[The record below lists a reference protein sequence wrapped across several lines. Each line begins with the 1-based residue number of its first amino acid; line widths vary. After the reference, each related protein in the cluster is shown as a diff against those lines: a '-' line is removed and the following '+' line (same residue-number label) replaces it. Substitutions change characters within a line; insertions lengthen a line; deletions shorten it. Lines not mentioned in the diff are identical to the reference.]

1 MDALNTMMTIDE
13 PAGAEPRRSRV
24 VPAARFV
31 TIDYRSIVEGTVA
44 GLAENT
50 PEARRGVY
58 AQARTVVHRHLQL
71 MRLPEPIV
79 EMEKLALDLTIRK
92 IEREARATDAPGEPT
107 RETKASDAAQPTVSD
122 SLRALRGALAQ
133 ASRALIALMAVL
145 GLQRLFRMPGLFRLP
160 RFLQLP
166 RRVRPPQLVRVPQ
179 GSRRPKIRHRPQ
191 VVRRAPAVGPLRAI
205 VRSVISPVGLAA
217 GLPIT
222 AMMVIAI
229 FLMDG
234 DTGVQSTVTVKA
246 AQFLERVDV
255 WLHGPAPGTDIAA
268 KDEERMTG
276 DGASGHHAHDA
287 RARFASRNGE
297 TSPAEGGGTAP
308 RSASGSSSG
317 AAKASTALPRWFTG
331 YTNLV
336 EAGAPL
342 SRIDRRS
349 GARAAE
355 PPAPTA
361 DAAAS
366 HAGTA
371 PPEDSIMA
379 PEGAEMSTASLGAN
393 SLAAVPDDRPA
404 ITLTPLRNPA
414 PKATALID
422 AGKKAALSDDL
433 EKAVADFTEAA
444 RIDPNHPSAYTE
456 RGQALFKLGE
466 TDRAIADYSAALKKD
481 PNFGP
486 ALRGRAMANLYR
498 GSTEL
503 AFTDLSKAIQIAE
516 IDPARLPAL
525 ELFYAR
531 RSRANIYGTKAKPE
545 GEVADC
551 TALIDSYKRD
561 KALKAALIE
570 VYQPDGAANVVA
582 TIYRQRANAYI
593 RVGKPELARDDLT
606 AAVLLSSDRGFSAL
620 LDRARLNEAMGQREQ
635 AIADLQAALSL
646 RPSNEEARIALRRI
660 SSGPPPGRGPGRN

>member
-1 MDALNTMMTIDE
+1 MDALNTTTMIDE
-13 PAGAEPRRSRV
+13 PAGTEPRRSKV
-24 VPAARFV
+24 APAARFV

-92 IEREARATDAPGEPT
+92 IERQARAGDPPSEPAQDAE
-107 RETKASDAAQPTVSD
+107 ASGVARPTVSD
-122 SLRALRGALAQ
+122 SLRTLRGALAQ
-133 ASRALIALMAVL
+133 ASQALLSLVAVP
-145 GLQRLFRMPGLFRLP
+145 GLQPLHILP
-160 RFLQLP
+160 RFLRLP
-166 RRVRPPQLVRVPQ
+166 GFLHLPGFLRLPQP
-179 GSRRPKIRHRPQ
+179 SRQPKIRRRPQ
-191 VVRRAPAVGPLRAI
+191 VVQRARPVGPLRAI
-205 VRSVISPVGLAA
+205 LRAVISPVGLAA

-222 AMMVIAI
+222 AMVVIAI
-229 FLMDG
+229 SLMDS
-234 DTGVQSTVTVKA
+234 DAGVQSTVTVKA
-246 AQFLERVDV
+246 AEFLERVDV
-255 WLHGPAPGTDIAA
+255 WLHGASPGTDIAA
-268 KDEERMTG
+268 KDEERMSG
-276 DGASGHHAHDA
+276 DAASSLHAHDA
-287 RARFASRNGE
+287 RAHLASRNRGPLE
-297 TSPAEGGGTAP
+297 HGGTAK
-308 RSASGSSSG
+308 RSASESSG
-317 AAKASTALPRWFTG
+317 GGGDASTALPRWFTG

-349 GARAAE
+349 GARTAE
-355 PPAPTA
+355 PTA
-361 DAAAS
+361 GA
-366 HAGTA
+366 A
-371 PPEDSIMA
+371 PPRADTTPPADSIMA
-379 PEGAEMSTASLGAN
+379 PEDAEMTTASLAGAN
-393 SLAAVPDDRPA
+393 SIVAVPEDRPA
-404 ITLTPLRNPA
+404 ITLAPLRNPA
-414 PKATALID
+414 PKAAALID
-422 AGKKAALSDDL
+422 AGKKAALADDL
-433 EKAVADFTEAA
+433 EKAVADFSEAA

-466 TDRAIADYSAALKKD
+466 TDRAIADYSVALKKD

-516 IDPARLPAL
+516 IDPARLPPL

-531 RSRANIYGTKAKPE
+531 RSRANIFGTKAKPE
-545 GEVADC
+545 GEAADC

-570 VYQPDGAANVVA
+570 VYQPDGAANLIA

-593 RVGKPELARDDLT
+593 RLGKPELARDDLT
-606 AAVLLSSDRGFSAL
+606 SAVLLSSDRGFSAL

-635 AIADLQAALSL
+635 AIADLQAALGL
-646 RPSNEEARIALRRI
+646 RPSSEEARIALRRI
-660 SSGPPPGRGPGRN
+660 SSGPPPGRGPGRS

>member
-1 MDALNTMMTIDE
+1 MDALNTTTMIDE
-13 PAGAEPRRSRV
+13 PASTEPRRSKV
-24 VPAARFV
+24 APAARFV

-50 PEARRGVY
+50 PEARRGIY
-58 AQARTVVHRHLQL
+58 AQARAVVHRHLQL

-92 IEREARATDAPGEPT
+92 IERQARAGEAPAEPAQDN
-107 RETKASDAAQPTVSD
+107 EASNRAQPTVSD

-133 ASRALIALMAVL
+133 ASQALLALVPL
-145 GLQRLFRMPGLFRLP
+145 PGLPRLLHLPKLRLLPGLLRLP
-160 RFLQLP
+160 QLP
-166 RRVRPPQLVRVPQ
+166 RQQP
-179 GSRRPKIRHRPQ
+179 SRRPKIRRRPQ
-191 VVRRAPAVGPLRAI
+191 VVQRARPVGPLRAI
-205 VRSVISPVGLAA
+205 VRAVISPVGLAA

-229 FLMDG
+229 FLMDN
-234 DTGVQSTVTVKA
+234 DTGAPSTVTLRA
-246 AQFLERVDV
+246 AAFLERVDV
-255 WLHGPAPGTDIAA
+255 WLHGHSTDIAA

-276 DGASGHHAHDA
+276 DAASAQRHDA
-287 RARFASRNGE
+287 RTHMASRDG
-297 TSPAEGGGTAP
+297 AEASRTAR
-308 RSASGSSSG
+308 RSASESSG
-317 AAKASTALPRWFTG
+317 GAAETSTALPRWFTG

-349 GARAAE
+349 GARTAE
-355 PPAPTA
+355 PPAPPA

-366 HAGTA
+366 RADTA
-371 PPEDSIMA
+371 PPAGSIMA
-379 PEGAEMSTASLGAN
+379 PEDAETTASLGGAN
-393 SLAAVPDDRPA
+393 SIVAAPEARPA
-404 ITLTPLRNPA
+404 ITLAPLRNPA
-414 PKATALID
+414 PKAAALID
-422 AGKKAALSDDL
+422 AGKKAGLADDL
-433 EKAVADFTEAA
+433 EKAVADFSEAA

-466 TDRAIADYSAALKKD
+466 TDRAIADYSLALKKD

-498 GSTEL
+498 GSTEI

-531 RSRANIYGTKAKPE
+531 RSRANIFGTKAKPE
-545 GEVADC
+545 GEAADC

-561 KALKAALIE
+561 KTLKAALIE
-570 VYQPDGAANVVA
+570 VYQPDGAANLVA

-593 RVGKPELARDDLT
+593 RLGKPELARDDLT

-620 LDRARLNEAMGQREQ
+620 LDRARLNEAMGQRDQ
-635 AIADLQAALSL
+635 AITDLQAALSL
-646 RPSNEEARIALRRI
+646 RPSSEEARIALRRI
-660 SSGPPPGRGPGRN
+660 SSGPPPRPGRS

>member
-1 MDALNTMMTIDE
+1 MDALNVTTTIDE
-13 PAGAEPRRSRV
+13 PAGDEPRRSKV
-24 VPAARFV
+24 APAARFV

-50 PEARRGVY
+50 PDARRGVY

-92 IEREARATDAPGEPT
+92 IERQARATEPA
-107 RETKASDAAQPTVSD
+107 EPPPQAQELDAAKPTVSD
-122 SLRALRGALAQ
+122 SLHLLRAALTQ
-133 ASRALIALMAVL
+133 ASQAIVALMAGL
-145 GLQRLFRMPGLFRLP
+145 GLQRLFWLPRFPRRAGFFRLP
-160 RFLQLP
+160 QSSRQP
-166 RRVRPPQLVRVPQ
+166 QIRR
-179 GSRRPKIRHRPQ
+179 K
-191 VVRRAPAVGPLRAI
+191 VVRRAPGARAPVGPLRAI
-205 VRSVISPVGLAA
+205 VRAVISPVGLAA

-222 AMMVIAI
+222 AMLVIAV

-234 DTGVQSTVTVKA
+234 DASNQSTVTVKA

-255 WLHGPAPGTDIAA
+255 WLHGPPPWAGTDIAA
-268 KDEERMTG
+268 KDEQRLAG
-276 DGASGHHAHDA
+276 DGTSAQGSHDPSVRNRIASHNHVAPPSDVGGSAHPHRSSSSPA
-287 RARFASRNGE
+287 TE
-297 TSPAEGGGTAP
+297 TS
-308 RSASGSSSG
+308 SAV
-317 AAKASTALPRWFTG
+317 PRWFTG

-349 GARAAE
+349 GPRPVESSVA
-355 PPAPTA
+355 PPT
-361 DAAAS
+361 D
-366 HAGTA
+366 TA
-371 PPEDSIMA
+371 PHADTAPRIDSIAA
-379 PEGAEMSTASLGAN
+379 PEPGPAEMTTASLAGAN
-393 SLAAVPDDRPA
+393 SIVAIPEDHPA

-414 PKATALID
+414 PKAAALID
-422 AGKKAALSDDL
+422 AGKKAALGDDL
-433 EKAVADFTEAA
+433 EKAVADFTEAV
-444 RIDPNHPSAYTE
+444 RIDPNHPSGYTE

-466 TDRAIADYSAALKKD
+466 TDRAITDYSAALKKD

-498 GSTEL
+498 GSTEI

-516 IDPARLPAL
+516 IDPARLPPL

-531 RSRANIYGTKAKPE
+531 RSRANIFGTKAKPE

-551 TALIDSYKRD
+551 TALIDSYRRD

-570 VYQPDGAANVVA
+570 VYQPDGAANLVA

-593 RVGKPELARDDLT
+593 RLGKPELARDDLT
-606 AAVLLSSDRGFSAL
+606 SAVLLSSDRGFSAL

-635 AIADLQAALSL
+635 AIADLQAALNV
-646 RPSNEEARIALRRI
+646 RPSSEEARIALRRI
-660 SSGPPPGRGPGRN
+660 SSGPPPARPGRT

>member
-1 MDALNTMMTIDE
+1 MDALSTTTIIDE
-13 PAGAEPRRSRV
+13 PAGTEPRRSKV
-24 VPAARFV
+24 APAARFV

-50 PEARRGVY
+50 PAARRGVY
-58 AQARTVVHRHLQL
+58 DQARTVVHRHLQL

-92 IEREARATDAPGEPT
+92 IERQARATEPAA
-107 RETKASDAAQPTVSD
+107 EPAQGAEASDATRPTVSD
-122 SLRALRGALAQ
+122 SLRALRGAFAQ
-133 ASRALIALMAVL
+133 ASQALVALVAVL
-145 GLQRLFRMPGLFRLP
+145 GLPRVLRVTRLFHMP
-160 RFLQLP
+160 RFFS
-166 RRVRPPQLVRVPQ
+166 RP
-179 GSRRPKIRHRPQ
+179 SRRPKIRHRPQ
-191 VVRRAPAVGPLRAI
+191 IVRRTRPVGPLRAI
-205 VRSVISPVGLAA
+205 VRAVISPVGLAA

-222 AMMVIAI
+222 AMVVIAI
-229 FLMDG
+229 FLMDSDAG
-234 DTGVQSTVTVKA
+234 DQSTVTVKA

-255 WLHGPAPGTDIAA
+255 WLHGPASGTDIAA
-268 KDEERMTG
+268 KDDERIMG
-276 DGASGHHAHDA
+276 DGTVGQHAHDA
-287 RARFASRNGE
+287 RAHLASRNRGA
-297 TSPAEGGGTAP
+297 SPAEGNGA
-308 RSASGSSSG
+308 AMLSGSEPAG
-317 AAKASTALPRWFTG
+317 KAAETPTALPRWFTG

-342 SRIDRRS
+342 SRIDRRP
-349 GARAAE
+349 ATRAAE
-355 PPAPTA
+355 PPAPPA
-361 DAAAS
+361 DAGS
-366 HAGTA
+366 HADTA
-371 PPEDSIMA
+371 PGEDSIMA
-379 PEGAEMSTASLGAN
+379 PDGAEMSTASIAGAN
-393 SLAAVPDDRPA
+393 SMVAIQNDRPA

-414 PKATALID
+414 PKAAALIE
-422 AGKKAALSDDL
+422 AGKKAALADDL

-466 TDRAIADYSAALKKD
+466 TDRAIADYSVALKKD

-498 GSTEL
+498 GSNEL

-516 IDPARLPAL
+516 IDPARLPPL

-570 VYQPDGAANVVA
+570 VYQPDGAANLIA

-593 RVGKPELARDDLT
+593 RLGKPELARDDLT
-606 AAVLLSSDRGFSAL
+606 GAVLLSSDRGFSAL

-635 AIADLQAALSL
+635 AIADLQAALAL
-646 RPSNEEARIALRRI
+646 RPASEEARIALRRI
-660 SSGPPPGRGPGRN
+660 SSGPPLARPGRS

>member
-1 MDALNTMMTIDE
+1 MDALSTTTTIDE
-13 PAGAEPRRSRV
+13 PAGAEPRRNRV
-24 VPAARFV
+24 APAARFV

-58 AQARTVVHRHLQL
+58 AQARAVVHRHLQL

-92 IEREARATDAPGEPT
+92 IERRARAGEPPAEPARDAEVPGGT
-107 RETKASDAAQPTVSD
+107 RPTVTD

-133 ASRALIALMAVL
+133 ASQALLALVPL
-145 GLQRLFRMPGLFRLP
+145 PRLQPVHGLSGFLRLP
-160 RFLQLP
+160 RFL
-166 RRVRPPQLVRVPQ
+166 RPPQRSRQPAIRRLPRVVQ
-179 GSRRPKIRHRPQ
+179 RARP
-191 VVRRAPAVGPLRAI
+191 VGPLRAI
-205 VRSVISPVGLAA
+205 VRAVISPVGLAA

-222 AMMVIAI
+222 AMVVIAI
-229 FLMDG
+229 FLMDS
-234 DTGVQSTVTVKA
+234 DAGVQSTVTVKA
-246 AQFLERVDV
+246 AQFLERVDI
-255 WLHGPAPGTDIAA
+255 WLHGPSPGTDIAA

-276 DGASGHHAHDA
+276 DEASALHAHDA
-287 RARFASRNGE
+287 RAHLASHNRGPLE
-297 TSPAEGGGTAP
+297 RGGSLKQ
-308 RSASGSSSG
+308 SASGSSGG
-317 AAKASTALPRWFTG
+317 AADGSTALPRWFTG

-355 PPAPTA
+355 PPAPAA
-361 DAAAS
+361 DA
-366 HAGTA
+366 T

-379 PEGAEMSTASLGAN
+379 PETTASLAGAN
-393 SLAAVPDDRPA
+393 SIVAAPEDRPA
-404 ITLTPLRNPA
+404 ITLAPLRNPA
-414 PKATALID
+414 PKAAALID
-422 AGKKAALSDDL
+422 AGKKAALADDL
-433 EKAVADFTEAA
+433 EKAVADFSEAA

-466 TDRAIADYSAALKKD
+466 TDRAIADYSVALKKD

-498 GSTEL
+498 GSTEI

-516 IDPARLPAL
+516 IDPGRLPPL

-545 GEVADC
+545 GEAADC
-551 TALIDSYKRD
+551 TALIDSYKSD

-570 VYQPDGAANVVA
+570 VYQPDGAANLVA

-593 RVGKPELARDDLT
+593 RLGKPELARDDLT

-646 RPSNEEARIALRRI
+646 RPSSEEARIALRRI
-660 SSGPPPGRGPGRN
+660 SSGPPPGRGPGRS

>member
-1 MDALNTMMTIDE
+1 MDALNTTTTIDE
-13 PAGAEPRRSRV
+13 PADAEPRRSKV
-24 VPAARFV
+24 APAARFV

-92 IEREARATDAPGEPT
+92 IERQARAGDPPSEPAQDAE
-107 RETKASDAAQPTVSD
+107 ASGAVRPTVSD

-133 ASRALIALMAVL
+133 ASQALLALVAVP
-145 GLQRLFRMPGLFRLP
+145 GLQPRHSPSRFLHLLGFLRLP
-160 RFLQLP
+160 QP
-166 RRVRPPQLVRVPQ
+166 
-179 GSRRPKIRHRPQ
+179 SRQPKIRRRPQ
-191 VVRRAPAVGPLRAI
+191 VVRHARPVGPLRAI
-205 VRSVISPVGLAA
+205 VRAVISPVGLAA

-222 AMMVIAI
+222 VMVVIAI
-229 FLMDG
+229 SLMDS
-234 DTGVQSTVTVKA
+234 DAGVQSTVTVKA
-246 AQFLERVDV
+246 AEFLERVDV
-255 WLHGPAPGTDIAA
+255 WLHGPASGTDIAA

-276 DGASGHHAHDA
+276 DGSSAPHAHDA
-287 RARFASRNGE
+287 RAHLASRNRGPLE
-297 TSPAEGGGTAP
+297 HVGTAK
-308 RSASGSSSG
+308 RSASESSAGG
-317 AAKASTALPRWFTG
+317 ADASTALPRWFTG

-342 SRIDRRS
+342 SRIDRRA

-355 PPAPTA
+355 PPATAA
-361 DAAAS
+361 DAALSRAD
-366 HAGTA
+366 TA
-371 PPEDSIMA
+371 PPAGSIMA
-379 PEGAEMSTASLGAN
+379 SEDAEMTTASLAGAN
-393 SLAAVPDDRPA
+393 SIVAAPDDRPA
-404 ITLTPLRNPA
+404 ITLAPLRNPA
-414 PKATALID
+414 PKAAALIE
-422 AGKKAALSDDL
+422 AGKKAALADDL
-433 EKAVADFTEAA
+433 EKAVADFSEAA

-466 TDRAIADYSAALKKD
+466 TDRAIADYSVALKKD

-531 RSRANIYGTKAKPE
+531 RSRANIYGTKAKPD
-545 GEVADC
+545 GEAADC
-551 TALIDSYKRD
+551 TALIDSYRRD
-561 KALKAALIE
+561 KTLKAALIE
-570 VYQPDGAANVVA
+570 VYQPDGAANLVA

-593 RVGKPELARDDLT
+593 RLGKPELARDDLT
-606 AAVLLSSDRGFSAL
+606 SAVLLSSDRGFSAL

-646 RPSNEEARIALRRI
+646 RPASEEARIALRRI
-660 SSGPPPGRGPGRN
+660 SSGPRPGRS

>member
-1 MDALNTMMTIDE
+1 MDALNTTTTIDE
-13 PAGAEPRRSRV
+13 PAGAEPRRSKV
-24 VPAARFV
+24 APAARFV

-50 PEARRGVY
+50 PAARRDVY

-92 IEREARATDAPGEPT
+92 IERQARAAEVAAEPPQEGEESGAT
-107 RETKASDAAQPTVSD
+107 QPTVGD
-122 SLRALRGALAQ
+122 SLRALRAALAQ
-133 ASRALIALMAVL
+133 SSQALVALAAVL
-145 GLQRLFRMPGLFRLP
+145 GLQRLLRLPGLVRLP
-160 RFLQLP
+160 RRFH
-166 RRVRPPQLVRVPQ
+166 
-179 GSRRPKIRHRPQ
+179 RPKTVRRQQ
-191 VVRRAPAVGPLRAI
+191 VVRRTRRPVGPLRAV
-205 VRSVISPVGLAA
+205 VRAVISPVGLAA

-229 FLMDG
+229 FLMDN
-234 DTGVQSTVTVKA
+234 DAGVQNTVTVKA

-255 WLHGPAPGTDIAA
+255 WLHGPAPWAGTDIAA
-268 KDEERMTG
+268 KDEERMAG
-276 DGASGHHAHDA
+276 DGGAAQGAQDAAA
-287 RARFASRNGE
+287 RARVASHNRG
-297 TSPAEGGGTAP
+297 TSPSEGGGIVRA
-308 RSASGSSSG
+308 RRSSSSEPSSG
-317 AAKASTALPRWFTG
+317 TTETSTGVPRWFTG

-355 PPAPTA
+355 PPAPPV
-361 DAAAS
+361 DAAAPADIAPPADS
-366 HAGTA
+366 TTA
-371 PPEDSIMA
+371 PGPAST
-379 PEGAEMSTASLGAN
+379 EMSTASLTGAN
-393 SLAAVPDDRPA
+393 SIVAIPEDRPT
-404 ITLTPLRNPA
+404 ITLAPLRNPA
-414 PKATALID
+414 PKAAALID
-422 AGKKAALSDDL
+422 AGKKAALGDDL
-433 EKAVADFTEAA
+433 EKAVADFTEAV
-444 RIDPNHPSAYTE
+444 RIDPNHPSGYTE

-498 GSTEL
+498 GSTEV

-516 IDPARLPAL
+516 IDPARLPPL

-531 RSRANIYGTKAKPE
+531 RSRANIFGTKAKPE

-551 TALIDSYKRD
+551 TAIIDSYKRD

-570 VYQPDGAANVVA
+570 VYQPDGAANLVA

-593 RVGKPELARDDLT
+593 RLGKPELARDDLT
-606 AAVLLSSDRGFSAL
+606 SSVLLSADRGFSAL

-635 AIADLQAALSL
+635 AITDLQAALNI
-646 RPSNEEARIALRRI
+646 RPSSEEARIALRRI
-660 SSGPPPGRGPGRN
+660 SSGPPPGRGPGRT

>member
-1 MDALNTMMTIDE
+1 MDALSTTTTIDE
-13 PAGAEPRRSRV
+13 PADAEPRRSKV
-24 VPAARFV
+24 APAARFV

-58 AQARTVVHRHLQL
+58 DQARTVVHRHLQL

-92 IEREARATDAPGEPT
+92 IERQARATEAPAESAQDAD
-107 RETKASDAAQPTVSD
+107 ASDAAQPSVND

-133 ASRALIALMAVL
+133 ASQALLALLAVP
-145 GLQRLFRMPGLFRLP
+145 GLPRLLRLPRLLNLPQLLRLPQLFRLP
-160 RFLQLP
+160 RLLH
-166 RRVRPPQLVRVPQ
+166 PPQR
-179 GSRRPKIRHRPQ
+179 SRQPKTRRRPQ
-191 VVRRAPAVGPLRAI
+191 VVRGAPAVGPLRAV
-205 VRSVISPVGLAA
+205 VRAVISPVGLAA

-222 AMMVIAI
+222 AMLVIAI
-229 FLMDG
+229 FLMDS
-234 DTGVQSTVTVKA
+234 DAGVQSTVTVKA
-246 AQFLERVDV
+246 AQLLERVDV
-255 WLHGPAPGTDIAA
+255 WLHGAPGTDIAA
-268 KDEERMTG
+268 TDEERMTG
-276 DGASGHHAHDA
+276 DGAAAQRHDA
-287 RARFASRNGE
+287 RARIASRNHG
-297 TSPAEGGGTAP
+297 TSPADGSGTAT
-308 RSASGSSSG
+308 RSGSGPSSG
-317 AAKASTALPRWFTG
+317 GAETSTALPRWFTG

-349 GARAAE
+349 APRAAE
-355 PPAPTA
+355 PPALPAGAAPHA
-361 DAAAS
+361 DP
-366 HAGTA
+366 A
-371 PPEDSIMA
+371 PSEDSIMA
-379 PEGAEMSTASLGAN
+379 PETTASLGGAN
-393 SLAAVPDDRPA
+393 SLVAVPDDRPA
-404 ITLTPLRNPA
+404 ITLPPLRNPA
-414 PKATALID
+414 PKAAALID
-422 AGKKAALSDDL
+422 AGKKAALGDDL
-433 EKAVADFTEAA
+433 EKAVADFTEAT

-481 PNFGP
+481 ANFGP

-498 GSTEL
+498 GSTDL

-516 IDPARLPAL
+516 IDPARLPVL

-551 TALIDSYKRD
+551 TALIDSFKRD

-570 VYQPDGAANVVA
+570 VYQPDGAANLVA

-593 RVGKPELARDDLT
+593 RLGKPELARDDLT
-606 AAVLLSSDRGFSAL
+606 GAVLLSSDRGFSAL

-635 AIADLQAALSL
+635 AITDLQAALSL
-646 RPSNEEARIALRRI
+646 RPGSEEARIALRRI
-660 SSGPPPGRGPGRN
+660 SSGPPPGRGPGRS

>member
-1 MDALNTMMTIDE
+1 MDALNTTTTIDE
-13 PAGAEPRRSRV
+13 PAGTEPRRSKV
-24 VPAARFV
+24 APAARFV

-44 GLAENT
+44 GLAANT

-92 IEREARATDAPGEPT
+92 IERQARAGEPP
-107 RETKASDAAQPTVSD
+107 EEPAQDAEASGTARPTVID
-122 SLRALRGALAQ
+122 SLRALRRALAQ
-133 ASRALIALMAVL
+133 ASQALLALVPVPWL
-145 GLQRLFRMPGLFRLP
+145 RRLL
-160 RFLQLP
+160 
-166 RRVRPPQLVRVPQ
+166 RPPQLPRLPGFSRLPQLPGLQSSRQPKVR
-179 GSRRPKIRHRPQ
+179 RRPQ
-191 VVRRAPAVGPLRAI
+191 VVRRARPVGPLRAI
-205 VRSVISPVGLAA
+205 VRAVISPVGLAA

-222 AMMVIAI
+222 AMVVIAI
-229 FLMDG
+229 SLMDI

-255 WLHGPAPGTDIAA
+255 WLHGPSGTDIAA

-276 DGASGHHAHDA
+276 DGTSALHPHDA
-287 RARFASRNGE
+287 RAHL
-297 TSPAEGGGTAP
+297 TSHNRGPLEHSGTAK
-308 RSASGSSSG
+308 RSASESSG
-317 AAKASTALPRWFTG
+317 GGADPSTALPRWFTG

-349 GARAAE
+349 GARSAE
-355 PPAPTA
+355 PPP
-361 DAAAS
+361 AAAPS
-366 HAGTA
+366 HPDTTTPA
-371 PPEDSIMA
+371 DSIMA
-379 PEGAEMSTASLGAN
+379 PEDAEMTTASLAGAN
-393 SLAAVPDDRPA
+393 SIVAAREDRPA
-404 ITLTPLRNPA
+404 ITLAPLRNPA
-414 PKATALID
+414 PKATALIE
-422 AGKKAALSDDL
+422 AGKKAALADDL
-433 EKAVADFTEAA
+433 EKAVADFNEAA

-466 TDRAIADYSAALKKD
+466 TDRAIADYSLALKKD

-498 GSTEL
+498 GSTEI

-516 IDPARLPAL
+516 IDPARLPPL

-531 RSRANIYGTKAKPE
+531 RSRANIFGTKAKPE
-545 GEVADC
+545 GEAADC

-570 VYQPDGAANVVA
+570 VYQPDGAANLIA

-593 RVGKPELARDDLT
+593 RLGKPELARDDLT

-620 LDRARLNEAMGQREQ
+620 LDRARLNEAMGERTQ

-646 RPSNEEARIALRRI
+646 RPSSEEARIALRRI
-660 SSGPPPGRGPGRN
+660 SSGPPPGRGPGRS

>member
-1 MDALNTMMTIDE
+1 MDALSTTTTVDE
-13 PAGAEPRRSRV
+13 PAGDEPRRSKV

-92 IEREARATDAPGEPT
+92 IERQARATDPPAEPAQDA
-107 RETKASDAAQPTVSD
+107 EASGAARPTASD

-133 ASRALIALMAVL
+133 ASQALLALVPVP
-145 GLQRLFRMPGLFRLP
+145 RLRPVYGLP
-160 RFLQLP
+160 RFLRLPAFLRLTQPSRQL
-166 RRVRPPQLVRVPQ
+166 
-179 GSRRPKIRHRPQ
+179 KIRRRRQ
-191 VVRRAPAVGPLRAI
+191 IVRRARPVGPLRAI
-205 VRSVISPVGLAA
+205 GRAVISPVGLAA

-222 AMMVIAI
+222 AMVVVAI
-229 FLMDG
+229 FLMDS
-234 DTGVQSTVTVKA
+234 DAGVQSTVTVKA

-255 WLHGPAPGTDIAA
+255 WLHRRSPGTDIAA
-268 KDEERMTG
+268 KDEEQMTG
-276 DGASGHHAHDA
+276 DGGPALHAHDA
-287 RARFASRNGE
+287 RAHLASHNRGPLERGE
-297 TSPAEGGGTAP
+297 TAN
-308 RSASGSSSG
+308 RSASSG
-317 AAKASTALPRWFTG
+317 AAADTSTALPRWFTG

-349 GARAAE
+349 GARTAE
-355 PPAPTA
+355 PPVPPA
-361 DAAAS
+361 DAAPS
-366 HAGTA
+366 HADAT
-371 PPEDSIMA
+371 PPADSIMA
-379 PEGAEMSTASLGAN
+379 PEGAEMTTASLAGAN
-393 SLAAVPDDRPA
+393 SIVAAPEDRPA
-404 ITLTPLRNPA
+404 ITLAPLRNPA
-414 PKATALID
+414 PKAAALID
-422 AGKKAALSDDL
+422 AGKKAALADDL
-433 EKAVADFTEAA
+433 EKAVADFNEAA

-466 TDRAIADYSAALKKD
+466 TDRAIADYSLALKKD

-570 VYQPDGAANVVA
+570 VYQPDGAANLVA

-593 RVGKPELARDDLT
+593 RLGKPELARDDLT
-606 AAVLLSSDRGFSAL
+606 GAVLLSSDRGFSAL

-635 AIADLQAALSL
+635 AISDLQAALSL
-646 RPSNEEARIALRRI
+646 RPASEEARIALRRI
-660 SSGPPPGRGPGRN
+660 SSGPPPGRGPGRS